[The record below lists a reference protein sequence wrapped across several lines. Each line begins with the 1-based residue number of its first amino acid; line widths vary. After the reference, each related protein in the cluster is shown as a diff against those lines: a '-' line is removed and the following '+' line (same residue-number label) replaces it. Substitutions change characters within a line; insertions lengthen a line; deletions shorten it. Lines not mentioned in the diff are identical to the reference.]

1 MRLRSGLRRT
11 SSLVGALL
19 ASVAVAQNQ
28 RPLPSESP
36 EPLVAR
42 SVRVNIVASEDLEP
56 DVLRALARPQ
66 VVLWLTTRS
75 NTLRESTLDTLNQF
89 GASWVQL
96 RAPLEP
102 VDAKALRRAPKAGL
116 WVPLD
121 ARLGP
126 ALSRFRGS
134 RSLALEVS
142 GQLDGD
148 ARALLLAQKPNLVR
162 WTPAGEVDLLQWSQF
177 RALPGRKVVVLS
189 PGFLLP
195 RDCAVRDASEP
206 SAELH
211 VGMLLAVS
219 AGVFPCGA
227 GTRIEVAPDVEGWLL
242 KSLIVRD
249 PSVELVVRVDDDV
262 RKVGKARALLELLGR

>member
-11 SSLVGALL
+11 SSVVAALL
-19 ASVAVAQNQ
+19 ACVSVAQNQ
-28 RPLPSESP
+28 RPLPAESP

-42 SVRVNIVASEDLEP
+42 AVRVNVVASDELEP
-56 DVLRALARPQ
+56 DVLRALARPE

-75 NTLRESTLDTLNQF
+75 NTLRESTLDTLNRF

-96 RAPLEP
+96 RAPLET
-102 VDAKALRRAPKAGL
+102 VDAKALQRAPKAGL
-116 WVPLD
+116 WMPLD
-121 ARLGP
+121 ARVGP
-126 ALSRFRGS
+126 AISRFRGS

-142 GQLDGD
+142 GPIDDDTRG
-148 ARALLLAQKPNLVR
+148 LLASQRPTLVR

-177 RALPGRKVVVLS
+177 RGLPGRKLVVLS

-195 RDCAVRDASEP
+195 RDCASREASEP
-206 SAELH
+206 AAELH

-219 AGVFPCGA
+219 AGVFPCGL
-227 GTRIEVAPDVEGWLL
+227 GTRIEVSPEVEPWLL

-249 PSVELVVRVDDDV
+249 PSIELVVRVGDDV
-262 RKVGKARALLELLGR
+262 RKVGKARGLLELLGR

>member
-11 SSLVGALL
+11 SSLVATLL
-19 ASVAVAQNQ
+19 AAVGLAQDQ

-42 SVRVNIVASEDLEP
+42 SVRVNVIASEELEP

-89 GASWVQL
+89 GTSWVQL
-96 RAPLEP
+96 RSPVEA
-102 VDAKALRRAPKAGL
+102 VDAKALARAPKAGL
-116 WVPLD
+116 WAPLD

-134 RSLALEVS
+134 RSLALEI
-142 GQLDGD
+142 GGEMDEGR
-148 ARALLLAQKPNLVR
+148 RALLASQRPSLVR
-162 WTPAGEVDLLQWSQF
+162 WAPRGEVDLLQWSQF
-177 RALPGRKVVVLS
+177 RTLPGRKVVVLS

-195 RDCAVRDASEP
+195 RDCASREASEP
-206 SAELH
+206 AAELH
-211 VGMLLAVS
+211 VAMLLAVS
-219 AGVFPCGA
+219 AGVFPCGL
-227 GTRIEVAPDVEGWLL
+227 GTRIEVSPDVEPWLL

-249 PSVELVVRVDDDV
+249 PSVELVIRVDDDV
-262 RKVGKARALLELLGR
+262 RKVGKARGLLELLGR

>member
-1 MRLRSGLRRT
+1 LRRT
-11 SSLVGALL
+11 SSLIVALL
-19 ASVAVAQNQ
+19 AAGAVAQNQ

-66 VVLWLTTRS
+66 VSLWLTTRS

-89 GASWVQL
+89 GSSWVQL
-96 RAPLEP
+96 RAPVEA
-102 VDAKALRRAPKAGL
+102 VDAKALKRAPAAGWWL
-116 WVPLD
+116 PLD
-121 ARLGP
+121 ARVGP
-126 ALSRFRGS
+126 ALSRFRGA
-134 RSLALEVS
+134 RSLALEVT
-142 GQLDGD
+142 GALDD
-148 ARALLLAQKPNLVR
+148 DKRALLAAQRPTLVR

-177 RALPGRKVVVLS
+177 RSLAARKVVVLS

-195 RDCAVRDASEP
+195 RDCASRDASEP
-206 SAELH
+206 AAELH

-227 GTRIEVAPDVEGWLL
+227 GTRIEVTPDIEPWLL

-249 PSVELVVRVDDDV
+249 PSVELVVRVGDDV